1 MTKEE
6 ELRFVNG
13 AFEALVRR
21 GAATQNMFTP
31 SSVTDQDI
39 DVFEKRFDIKLPSL
53 FRTYLTSYCYDFSV
67 ICAPIPLDGVE
78 CAAENCEKG
87 LWWIELL
94 ALPKENPL
102 KNLYGLME
110 SFREVCTNEE
120 LIGLD
125 LRSVSKLVPIGDWDG
140 MLCIDLSDGTLCSFG
155 QTEFDWEQAGYL
167 DKNKIAHGIR
177 RMGSFQELLELYFY
191 GKYDMEYEKQIV
203 RNHEEKPDYSA
214 YIQR

>member
-1 MTKEE
+1 
-6 ELRFVNG
+6 
-13 AFEALVRR
+13 
-21 GAATQNMFTP
+21 
-31 SSVTDQDI
+31 
-39 DVFEKRFDIKLPSL
+39 
-53 FRTYLTSYCYDFSV
+53 
-67 ICAPIPLDGVE
+67 
-78 CAAENCEKG
+78 
-87 LWWIELL
+87 
-94 ALPKENPL
+94 
-102 KNLYGLME
+102 ME